1 MYSFA
6 QRPDTQVVDEPFY
19 ALYLARTGA
28 PHPGREEV
36 LRHQLADEEAVKKQI
51 AGLRNKPVV
60 FIKNMAHHMEVLQE
74 PLMKG
79 ALNVLLIRSP
89 AQILASYAQV
99 MESPVMRDI
108 GIEYQY
114 QLFEKLKENNGDPIV
129 VDAGTLLKNPV
140 GVLETLCH
148 RCAIAFFPSMLSWAP
163 GPKPYDGIWAKYWY
177 KNVHQSVGFAEQ
189 KTSHRALPAHLHD
202 LFTRAND
209 YYEKLL
215 PFSIKA

>member
-28 PHPGREEV
+28 AHPGREDV
-36 LRHQLADEEAVKKQI
+36 LRHQLTDEEAVKKQI

-60 FIKNMAHHMEVLQE
+60 FIKNMAHHMEVLRE
-74 PLMKG
+74 PLMKE
-79 ALNVLLIRSP
+79 ALNVLLIRNP
-89 AQILASYAQV
+89 AQILASYAEV

-114 QLFEKLKENNGDPIV
+114 QLFGKLKESNGDPIV
-129 VDAGTLLKNPV
+129 VDAGALLKNPR
-140 GVLETLCH
+140 GVLEKLCH

-189 KTSHRALPAHLHD
+189 KTSHRALPAHLRH
-202 LFTRAND
+202 LFTTAND